1 MKAELFTERF
11 PERSIAAIVTVSSKT
26 MPTPNERTVP
36 SPERDEEL
44 EKFIQKRFD
53 LNCVDVPDD
62 DWNHYMVREEDF
74 KRAAIDIAAFSARR
88 ARKKLLKY
96 VCEQIG
102 LMARLRESMNGKGDP
117 GITILELVKEHFE
130 ELKSTTN

>member
-1 MKAELFTERF
+1 
-11 PERSIAAIVTVSSKT
+11 
-26 MPTPNERTVP
+26 MPTPNDRTVP
-36 SPERDEEL
+36 SPDRDEEL

-88 ARKKLLKY
+88 AREKAIEECLQKISEKNDGFLNCCDDDY
-96 VCEQIG
+96 
-102 LMARLRESMNGKGDP
+102 ESGKIDGSSDMYSY
-117 GITILELVKEHFE
+117 IFQAVK
-130 ELKSTTN
+130 ELKSPTN